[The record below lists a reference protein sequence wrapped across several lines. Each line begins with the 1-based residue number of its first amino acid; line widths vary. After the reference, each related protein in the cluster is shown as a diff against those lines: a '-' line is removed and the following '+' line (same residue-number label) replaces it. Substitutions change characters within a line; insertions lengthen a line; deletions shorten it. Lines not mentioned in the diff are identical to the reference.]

1 MSVDDFLAQ
10 VRKLV
15 EIEKPH
21 LRHLFDIMAAEA
33 RFARAW
39 LDEDL
44 KRLPKAAPVLEVGGG
59 VFLLT
64 CQLARE
70 GFLITA
76 IEPVGAGFGSFEEL
90 GTLVLDHAA
99 KQGVQPTI
107 ARCKAEDFQSDTRYA
122 LAFSVNVM
130 EHIEAPDQAVA
141 RVSASLSA
149 GGSYR
154 FLCPN
159 YLFPYEPH
167 FNIPTV
173 GGKALTGRLMRKRI
187 EGSSR
192 VDDPAGLWKSL
203 NWITVRD
210 VRRMAR
216 ADGSLRLH
224 FRTSTLTWMLERALS
239 DEEFAKRRAGWM
251 VSAIRMAGKLGLLRL
266 ASILPAMFQP
276 VMDVRLT
283 KGT

>member
-1 MSVDDFLAQ
+1 VSVDDFLAQ
-10 VRKLV
+10 VRRQV
-15 EIEKPH
+15 ETEKPH
-21 LRHLFDIMAAEA
+21 LRRLFDIMAGEA

-44 KRLPKAAPVLEVGGG
+44 RRLPMAAPVLEVGGG

-70 GFLITA
+70 GFSVTA
-76 IEPVGAGFGSFEEL
+76 IEPIGAGFGSFEEL
-90 GTLVLDHAA
+90 GVMVLELAA
-99 KQGVQPTI
+99 REGAEPTI
-107 ARCKAEDFQSDTRYA
+107 VRCKAEDFRSAMQYA

-141 RVSASLSA
+141 RVSAALSV

-167 FNIPTV
+167 FNIPTI
-173 GGKALTGRLMRKRI
+173 GGKALTARLMRRRI
-187 EGSSR
+187 EGSSS

-203 NWITVRD
+203 NWITVPD

-216 ADGSLRLH
+216 SDGSLGLH

-239 DEEFAKRRAGWM
+239 DGEFAKRRAGWM
-251 VSAIRMAGKLGLLRL
+251 VSAIGMLRKLGLLRL
-266 ASILPAMFQP
+266 ASFIPAVFQP
-276 VMDVRLT
+276 IMDVRLT